1 MLVLLV
7 ILLIFLCLQ
16 LIAWGYLLG
25 SPSPT
30 PRPLTHFPTIS
41 ILVAARNEATNIRDC
56 LEALEKLNYPK
67 EKLQI
72 LIGDDASSDQ
82 TAAIVQAFIKNKPH
96 FQLHFIQKQL
106 GQAIG
111 KANVLAHL
119 AHQAKGDWFFFTD
132 ADVVVP
138 STWIESMLGSI
149 QQKPYSIIM
158 GFTSMLGQKPFS
170 RLQAIDWCFALGLI
184 HLFMRQG
191 LPITTM
197 GNNMVFK
204 REAYW
209 STGGYEKLAPSI
221 VEDFT
226 LFQAAVKRGAR
237 FIHIVHPSITAYTQP
252 MPSFLALLQQRKRWM
267 RGALR
272 LPWYMV
278 IYLWLQATFFPFIL
292 ALLFVHPLVGITIC
306 SIKIFLQSLFI
317 SLLLQRIRH
326 PQPWYYLILYEF
338 YIGFLSVTL
347 VIYYVLPIRIQ
358 WKGRTYR

>member
-7 ILLIFLCLQ
+7 VLLIFLCLQ
-16 LIAWGYLLG
+16 LIAWGYLLA
-25 SPSPT
+25 SSSPT
-30 PRPLTHFPTIS
+30 PLPLTHFPSVS
-41 ILVAARNEATNIRDC
+41 ILVAARNEEANIQSC
-56 LEALEKLNYPK
+56 LEALERLTYPK
-67 EKLQI
+67 DKLQI
-72 LIGDDASSDQ
+72 LIGDDTSTDR
-82 TAAIVQAFIKNKPH
+82 TAAIVQDFIKDKPH
-96 FQLHFIQKQL
+96 FQLHFIKIKL
-106 GQAIG
+106 GRAIG

-149 QQKPYSIIM
+149 QRKPRNIIM

-209 STGGYEKLAPSI
+209 STGGYEKLPPSI

-226 LFQAAVKRGAR
+226 LFQAAVKRGAH
-237 FIHIVHPSITAYTQP
+237 FVHIVHPSITAYTQP
-252 MPSFLALLQQRKRWM
+252 MPSFLTLLQQRKRWM

-278 IYLWLQATFFPFIL
+278 LYLWLQVAFFPCII
-292 ALLFVHPLVGITIC
+292 AVLFEQPVAGITIW
-306 SIKIFLQSLFI
+306 SIKISLQSLFI
-317 SLLLQRIRH
+317 RLLLRRIRH
-326 PQPWYYLILYEF
+326 SQPWYYLILYEF
-338 YIGFLSVTL
+338 YIGFLSATL
-347 VIYYVLPIRIQ
+347 IIYYILPIKIR
-358 WKGRTYR
+358 WKGRTYH